1 MPCSNGTCVALDL
14 HFEIESGADIYVG
27 HSSLCEVFQ
36 ATQFSEVNLRV
47 EAGEAIGA
55 CSFYE

>member
-14 HFEIESGADIYVG
+14 HSGKEIGADTYLG

-36 ATQFSEVNLRV
+36 ATQFSEVNLGV

-55 CSFYE
+55 CSSYE